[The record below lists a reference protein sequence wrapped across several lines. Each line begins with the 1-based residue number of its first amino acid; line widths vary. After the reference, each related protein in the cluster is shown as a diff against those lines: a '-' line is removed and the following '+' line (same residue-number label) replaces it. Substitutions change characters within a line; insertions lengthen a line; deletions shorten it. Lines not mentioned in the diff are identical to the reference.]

1 MRGRLTADVKEEI
14 RQRVDLVELASAH
27 VSLKKAGRHYK
38 GLCPFH
44 QEKTP
49 SFHIDRERGLWHC
62 FGCGEG
68 GDIFDFVMR
77 VSSLSFTEAAETLA
91 RRAGVRLERSPE
103 EAQQAT
109 ERDRLYRA
117 LEAAVGFF
125 REQLLHPERGRV
137 ARNYLERRGVDAG
150 TGGRFP
156 PGEATP
162 NWDGFLN
169 ALGAKGVPPGLR
181 AWGGAGPAPA

>member
-68 GDIFDFVMR
+68 GDIFDVVMR
-77 VSSLSFTEAAETLA
+77 VCSLPFTDPADTHA
-91 RRAGVRLERSPE
+91 RRAGVRMERSPHE
-103 EAQQAT
+103 VQQAT
-109 ERDRLYRA
+109 ESDRLHRA
-117 LEAAVGFF
+117 LEA
-125 REQLLHPERGRV
+125 E
-137 ARNYLERRGVDAG
+137 
-150 TGGRFP
+150 
-156 PGEATP
+156 
-162 NWDGFLN
+162 
-169 ALGAKGVPPGLR
+169 GAFSQ
-181 AWGGAGPAPA
+181 

>member
-1 MRGRLTADVKEEI
+1 MRGRLTADIKEEI

-68 GDIFDFVMR
+68 GDIFAFVMR
-77 VSSLSFTEAAETLA
+77 ISSLSFTDAAETLA

-103 EAQQAT
+103 EVQQAI
-109 ERDRLYRA
+109 ERDRLDRA
-117 LEAAVGFF
+117 LGAAVRVF
-125 REQLLHPERGRV
+125 RGQLLHPV
-137 ARNYLERRGVDAG
+137 RRGVP
-150 TGGRFP
+150 R
-156 PGEATP
+156 
-162 NWDGFLN
+162 
-169 ALGAKGVPPGLR
+169 
-181 AWGGAGPAPA
+181 

>member
-1 MRGRLTADVKEEI
+1 MRGRLTADIKEEI

-49 SFHIDRERGLWHC
+49 SFHIDRERGLWHS

-77 VSSLSFTEAAETLA
+77 SSSLSVAEAAETRA
-91 RRAGVRLERSPE
+91 R
-103 EAQQAT
+103 
-109 ERDRLYRA
+109 
-117 LEAAVGFF
+117 
-125 REQLLHPERGRV
+125 
-137 ARNYLERRGVDAG
+137 
-150 TGGRFP
+150 
-156 PGEATP
+156 
-162 NWDGFLN
+162 
-169 ALGAKGVPPGLR
+169 
-181 AWGGAGPAPA
+181 WGGARLGRGAQVVAQG

>member
-1 MRGRLTADVKEEI
+1 MRGRLTADIKEEI

-77 VSSLSFTEAAETLA
+77 ISSLSFTEAAETLA
-91 RRAGVRLERSPE
+91 RRAGVRLERTRRRFSRPPS
-103 EAQQAT
+103 AT
-109 ERDRLYRA
+109 ACTGRLKPQWDSSESNCCI
-117 LEAAVGFF
+117 LSGDES
-125 REQLLHPERGRV
+125 RGSTCSGAESTR
-137 ARNYLERRGVDAG
+137 
-150 TGGRFP
+150 TP
-156 PGEATP
+156 PSAS
-162 NWDGFLN
+162 
-169 ALGAKGVPPGLR
+169 
-181 AWGGAGPAPA
+181 AWGMRRPTGTIC

>member
-1 MRGRLTADVKEEI
+1 MRGRLTAGIKEEI

-77 VSSLSFTEAAETLA
+77 ISSLSFTEAAETL
-91 RRAGVRLERSPE
+91 RSE
-103 EAQQAT
+103 EHTSELQSHH
-109 ERDRLYRA
+109 DL
-117 LEAAVGFF
+117 V
-125 REQLLHPERGRV
+125 
-137 ARNYLERRGVDAG
+137 
-150 TGGRFP
+150 
-156 PGEATP
+156 
-162 NWDGFLN
+162 
-169 ALGAKGVPPGLR
+169 
-181 AWGGAGPAPA
+181 

>member
-1 MRGRLTADVKEEI
+1 MRGRLTADIKEEI

-49 SFHIDRERGLWHC
+49 SFHIDREQGLWHC

-77 VSSLSFTEAAETLA
+77 ISSLSFTEAAETLA

-103 EAQQAT
+103 EGQQAT

-125 REQLLHPERGRV
+125 REQLLHPEKGRV
-137 ARNYLERRGVDAG
+137 ARNYLERRGGDSG
-150 TGGRFP
+150 KGQRFP
-156 PGEATP
+156 LGGCNP
-162 NWDGFLN
+162 NL
-169 ALGAKGVPPGLR
+169 
-181 AWGGAGPAPA
+181 